1 MKHKGFMAIILV
13 ATLLILTTAAVI
25 LGKSYQM
32 RVNNERERWVAG
44 NAIIVLHALDDYFL
58 AECSEAHSRA
68 VTAPGSVNELVEEG
82 YLPARNYDNPFGSSF
97 SFGFDTSSNA
107 TILYVEFT
115 VRDANQAKRLTRYGS
130 VQAKAEATGSAV
142 RFSRR
147 TSQYDSSSYR
157 QDEVAFHGDLLCI

>member
-1 MKHKGFMAIILV
+1 MKQKGFMVLV
-13 ATLLILTTAAVI
+13 LVVTLLILSTAAVI

-32 RVNNERERWVAG
+32 RVNNQRERWVAQ
-44 NAIIVLHALDDYFL
+44 NAIITLHALDDYFL
-58 AECSEAHSRA
+58 AECSEANSRA
-68 VTAPGSVNELVEEG
+68 VTAPGSVDELIEEG
-82 YLPARNYDNPFGSSF
+82 YLPARNYDNPFGTSF

-130 VQAKAEATGSAV
+130 DRAAVEATGSTV